1 MCKYFLSKEFF
12 SNTYKN
18 FLFSLISVSI
28 FFGAVSSLKADL
40 VRDNISLVKKISNEQ
55 DLIANTLEL
64 YVELYGG
71 LPNNINQLITKGL
84 LDNSFSSFALSNFT
98 VNANSI
104 TINSTLNDSQIY
116 QKDFFL
122 NDFSRDRVVEPKITG
137 STFST
142 KYYLSKEALNTLSY
156 IDVVDYVSPTKPT
169 SASAGNSWYDTRK
182 KKIFYYIGGNWI
194 TLDAKKLWIVS
205 ALVELNSLIGRGASE
220 NDAGIVLT
228 PTSFDKYLFVSSAW
242 HKIENVPY
250 NYNTG
255 FNTTP

>member
-12 SNTYKN
+12 SNTCKN

-64 YVELYGG
+64 YAELYGE

-84 LDNSFSSFALSNFT
+84 LDLSFSSYALNGFT

-104 TINSTLNDSQIY
+104 TINSTLNSPQIY
-116 QKDFFL
+116 QQDSFLSDF
-122 NDFSRDRVVEPKITG
+122 NRGRVVEPTITG
-137 STFST
+137 STFTT
-142 KYYLSKEALNTLSY
+142 KYYLNKEALNTLSY
-156 IDVVDYVSPTKPT
+156 VGVVDYISPTKPT
-169 SASAGNSWYDTRK
+169 SGSEGSSWYDTRK
-182 KKIFYYIGGNWI
+182 KKIFYYIGGEWI

-205 ALVELNSLIGRGASE
+205 ALAELNSLIGRGASE

-228 PTSFDKYLFVSSAW
+228 LTSFDKYLFVSNAW

-255 FNTTP
+255 FNAP